1 MVLVHNPTVEEINT
15 ALLSIMNSMRNA
27 NKNTN
32 TPTSS
37 SSLLETNDVGT
48 CILYC
53 GDVDTESTS
62 RIEVFDGWLLCNNAE
77 ITVSDHEKLYSVIGR
92 KFGNGDGSTTFN
104 LPNYMN
110 VTSGAVYLIKYQ

>member
-1 MVLVHNPTVEEINT
+1 MVLVRNPTVEEINT
-15 ALLSIMNSMRNA
+15 ALISIMNSIQ
-27 NKNTN
+27 NTN

-37 SSLLETNDVGT
+37 SSSSETNNVGS

-62 RIEVFDGWLLCNNAE
+62 RIEVFDGWLLCNHAE
-77 ITVSDHEKLYSVIGR
+77 ITVSDHEKLYRVIGR
-92 KFGNGDGSTTFN
+92 KFGDGNGITTFN

-110 VTSGAVYLIKYQ
+110 ITSGAVYLIKYK

>member
-1 MVLVHNPTVEEINT
+1 MILVRNPTVGEINT
-15 ALLSIMNSMRNA
+15 ALISIMNSMQ
-27 NKNTN
+27 NTN
-32 TPTSS
+32 TSTSS
-37 SSLLETNDVGT
+37 SSSSQTNDIGT

-77 ITVSDHEKLYSVIGR
+77 ITVSDHEKLYRVIGR

-104 LPNYMN
+104 LPNFMN
-110 VTSGAVYLIKYQ
+110 VTSGAVYLIKYK

>member
-1 MVLVHNPTVEEINT
+1 MLLVRNLTVGEINT
-15 ALLSIMNSMRNA
+15 ALLSIMNSIQNT
-27 NKNTN
+27 NQNTN

-37 SSLLETNDVGT
+37 SSSLKTNDIGT

-62 RIEVFDGWLLCNNAE
+62 RIEVFDGWLLCNHAE
-77 ITVSDHEKLYSVIGR
+77 ITVSDHEKLYGIIGR

-104 LPNYMN
+104 LPNFMN
-110 VTSGAVYLIKYQ
+110 VTSGAVYLIKYK

>member
-1 MVLVHNPTVEEINT
+1 MILVHNPTVEEINT
-15 ALLSIMNSMRNA
+15 ALLSIMNSIQ
-27 NKNTN
+27 NTN

-37 SSLLETNDVGT
+37 SSSSETNDVGI

-62 RIEVFDGWLLCNNAE
+62 RIEVFDGWLLCNHAE
-77 ITVSDHEKLYSVIGR
+77 ITVSDHEKLYRAIGR
-92 KFGNGDGSTTFN
+92 QFGDGNGNTTFN

-110 VTSGAVYLIKYQ
+110 VTSGAVYLIKYK

>member
-1 MVLVHNPTVEEINT
+1 MILIHNPTVEEINT
-15 ALLSIMNSMRNA
+15 ALLSIMNSIQ
-27 NKNTN
+27 NTN
-32 TPTSS
+32 TSTSS
-37 SSLLETNDVGT
+37 SSSSKTNDVGT

-77 ITVSDHEKLYSVIGR
+77 ITVSDHEKLYGVIGR

-104 LPNYMN
+104 LPNFMN
-110 VTSGAVYLIKYQ
+110 VTSGAVYLIKYK

>member
-1 MVLVHNPTVEEINT
+1 MVLVRNPTVEEINN
-15 ALLSIMNSMRNA
+15 ALLSIMNSIQ
-27 NKNTN
+27 NTN

-37 SSLLETNDVGT
+37 SSSSEINDVGT

-77 ITVSDHEKLYSVIGR
+77 ITVSDHEKLYRVIGR
-92 KFGNGDGSTTFN
+92 KFGNGNGSTTFN
-104 LPNYMN
+104 LPNFMN
-110 VTSGAVYLIKYQ
+110 VTSGAVYLIKYK

>member
-1 MVLVHNPTVEEINT
+1 MILVRNPTVGEINT
-15 ALLSIMNSMRNA
+15 ALISIMNSMQ
-27 NKNTN
+27 NTN
-32 TPTSS
+32 TSTSS
-37 SSLLETNDVGT
+37 SSSSEINDVGI

-77 ITVSDHEKLYSVIGR
+77 ITVSDHEKLYRVIGR

-104 LPNYMN
+104 LPNFMN
-110 VTSGAVYLIKYQ
+110 VTSGAVYLIKYK